1 MKILN
6 FFKEHIFYIFF
17 SLALIFFTV
26 ILLHALKV
34 STYAIVL
41 ICTLFFMC
49 NFIYLIFN
57 YKSQKKYLDNIQSL
71 LSSLD
76 KKYLLS
82 ELIDKGDTEF
92 QKGIFEVIKECNK
105 SMSDN
110 VAEIE
115 RENKEY
121 REFVELWVHEIKT
134 PIASSK
140 FTIENNK
147 NEVTASLKHEINK
160 IDDYVEKALFYARS
174 SSVEKDYIIKK
185 INLETLINTCIKKD
199 ASYLIE
205 KGVRIEKSNLDYD
218 IYTDEKWV
226 EFILHQIISNSIK
239 YFNKD
244 INTLSFSSECKKEK
258 VILSIRDNG
267 IGMNEKSMLKA
278 FDKGYTGENGRKYKE
293 STGIGLY
300 LSKKL
305 CSKLGLEIYINSKEG
320 EWTEV
325 RIIFPIESLINF

>member
-1 MKILN
+1 M
-6 FFKEHIFYIFF
+6 
-17 SLALIFFTV
+17 A
-26 ILLHALKV
+26 
-34 STYAIVL
+34 
-41 ICTLFFMC
+41 
-49 NFIYLIFN
+49 
-57 YKSQKKYLDNIQSL
+57 
-71 LSSLD
+71 
-76 KKYLLS
+76 
-82 ELIDKGDTEF
+82 
-92 QKGIFEVIKECNK
+92 
-105 SMSDN
+105 DN
-110 VAEIE
+110 VSEIE
-115 RENKEY
+115 KENREY

-147 NEVTASLKHEINK
+147 NEVTTSIKKEINK

-174 SSVEKDYIIKK
+174 STVEKDYIIKK
-185 INLETLINTCIKKD
+185 INLEKLINTCIKKD
-199 ASYLIE
+199 AAYLIE
-205 KGVRIEKSNLDYD
+205 KHVRIEKNDLDYD
-218 IYTDEKWV
+218 ICTDEKWV
-226 EFILHQIISNSIK
+226 EFILHQINSNSIK

-244 INTLSFSSECKKEK
+244 INTLSFKGKCEKER

-267 IGMNEKSMLKA
+267 IGIDEKSIVKA

-305 CSKLGLEIYINSKEG
+305 CSKLGLEIYINSKEK